1 MVGTE
6 GFEPSTAWSQPLIL
20 VVILVSSTLLS
31 GCTGDEGPIS
41 QETVDEGLGCTYSE
55 AINYNSSSIVDDGS
69 CEYQQLG
76 DPILGCMYSDALN
89 YNPLATEDNGSCMYP
104 EAPVEREN
112 TGIMEIYYQILPC
125 SDTMISNGTINDF
138 DTNFREI
145 GNIIVVEKNGTLAYE
160 VFYTVYSGNE
170 YIGNQTY
177 IGYSYSSNGVDWT
190 KHDESIINRPLEDPY
205 VIYENGVYHLFAE
218 DKLDLPFRNIRKY
231 HSQDGL
237 NWTDDGD
244 IFDTKSGGVPND
256 WENEDVS
263 SPVVWIEENGTWYML
278 YEGRGGVHRGNIGL
292 AYSNDGYNWSRIN
305 ENNTPTF
312 ANGSIFS
319 WDESGVVPDDLI
331 KIDDEYY
338 MLYHGYSRNHGGQW
352 KMGIAKTENFEEWER
367 HRANPIAEIN
377 TLMFTSIEERY
388 LFHFTGDKAS
398 TSETRNIGGI
408 CTFMIDEISF

>member
-1 MVGTE
+1 MAGEV
-6 GFEPSTAWSQPLIL
+6 GFESSTSWSQPIIL
-20 VVILVSSTLLS
+20 MIILVSSTLLA
-31 GCTGDEGPIS
+31 GCTNDEESIS
-41 QETVDEGLGCTYSE
+41 EDAVDERFGCTYLD
-55 AINYNSSSIVDDGS
+55 AINYNSSSTEDDGS
-69 CEYQQLG
+69 CEYQQFG
-76 DPILGCMYSDALN
+76 EPILGCMYPEALN
-89 YNPLATEDNGSCMYP
+89 FSPLATEDNGSCMYP
-104 EAPVEREN
+104 ETPVEREK
-112 TGIMEIYYQILPC
+112 TGIIEIYNHILPC
-125 SDTMISNGTINDF
+125 TDTMISNGTINDF

-145 GNIIVVEKNGTLAYE
+145 GNVIIVEKNGTLRYE

-170 YIGNQTY
+170 YVGNQTY
-177 IGYSYSSNGVDWT
+177 IGYSYSSNGLDWI
-190 KHDESIINRPLEDPY
+190 KHDELIINRPLEDPY
-205 VIYENGVYHLFAE
+205 VVYENGIYHLFAE
-218 DKLDLPFRNIRKY
+218 DKLDLPFKNIRKY

-244 IFDTKSGGVPND
+244 IFDTKSGGIPND

-263 SPVVWIEENGTWYML
+263 SPVVWIENEIWYML
-278 YEGRGGVHRGNIGL
+278 YEGRGGLHRGNIGL
-292 AYSNDGYNWSRIN
+292 AYSDDGYNWSRMN

-352 KMGIAKTENFEEWER
+352 KMGIAKTENFEDWER

-377 TLMFTSIEERY
+377 TLMFTNIEGGY

-398 TSETRNIGGI
+398 TSSTKNIGGI
-408 CTFMIDEISF
+408 CTFIIDEISF